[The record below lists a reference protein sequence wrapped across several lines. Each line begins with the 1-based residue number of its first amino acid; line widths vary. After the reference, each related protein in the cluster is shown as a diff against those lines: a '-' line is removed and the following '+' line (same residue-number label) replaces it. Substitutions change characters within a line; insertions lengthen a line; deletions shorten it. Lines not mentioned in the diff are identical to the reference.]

1 MTKRL
6 RKTDTQEQR
15 AVLLHNMM
23 KSNIF
28 TYDQARDS
36 TSMEYAVVITLV
48 ERKSV
53 TNQYEIECELRV
65 FANLS
70 LPFFHRGI

>member
-1 MTKRL
+1 
-6 RKTDTQEQR
+6 
-15 AVLLHNMM
+15 
-23 KSNIF
+23 
-28 TYDQARDS
+28 
-36 TSMEYAVVITLV
+36 MEYAVVITPV

-70 LPFFHRGI
+70 LPFFHRGIQLAIAAYHAATLSLFVRFQM